1 MWYISCLGVSTY
13 RSYVWDLTCFDKIIV
28 VILFQCFL
36 HMYMYISIIYIL
48 CSLPSHEVCG
58 FLL

>member
-36 HMYMYISIIYIL
+36 HMYMYQYNIYTMFITL
-48 CSLPSHEVCG
+48 S
-58 FLL
+58 